1 MKKLHI
7 NNPILLIL
15 TLSFFIFFSC
25 QEYAIDSQPEGP
37 LNIQIDAFDSYTVTA
52 TSPSNVVFNISSNT
66 PWKITSDQQ
75 WCKPNPSMSAS
86 SSLVS
91 EVVVSFESN
100 SGNESRTAR
109 LTIEGEGINETRVIT
124 IEQVSK
130 ENLVV
135 IPYDEMVPSEGG
147 VISFNIFSNKPWEI
161 IPSTQFLENI
171 DKTSGPGN
179 ESGEK
184 VTISITIPENSGSR
198 RSGTLTLK
206 TAFEEYTFTVQQ
218 DGVVIEQAEPTESGT
233 IDFAW
238 WETEKIVK
246 VRSNTAWNV
255 KVPNEYVDWIEAEA
269 LSDSEIKITLQPN
282 NRLFTRQGEI
292 KLSTVKLIPGFE
304 AVSFGITQKRQYW
317 FQGNQVTID
326 EETGNVKVMFVPD
339 NNIVSNYALKKGKI
353 TFEFDEMH
361 LTGNSRLV
369 FNMWSNIGNTNFHFW
384 LRSDAPCQVTCG
396 GSGFAW
402 QQMKFSLTEQE
413 VNAIKKIDFFVEDD
427 PENVGKLRIRLMI
440 NDVEKVVLK
449 NKSNPYVLD
458 PNNNSGQT
466 MYLQIGASTP
476 GDYYVI
482 KSITHEPY
490 E

>member
-1 MKKLHI
+1 MKKLDI
-7 NNPILLIL
+7 NKPILLIL
-15 TLSFFIFFSC
+15 TLSSFIFFSC
-25 QEYAIDSQPEGP
+25 QEYMIDSQPEGP
-37 LNIQIDAFDSYTVTA
+37 LNIQVDALDSYTVTA

-91 EVVVSFESN
+91 EVVVSVESN
-100 SGNESRTAR
+100 SGKESRTAT
-109 LTIEGEGINETRVIT
+109 LTIEAEGISETKVIT

-135 IPYDEMVPSEGG
+135 IPYDEMVPSEGAD
-147 VISFNIFSNKPWEI
+147 ISFNIYSNKPWEI
-161 IPSTQFLENI
+161 IPSTQFLQNI
-171 DKTSGPGN
+171 DVTSGPGN
-179 ESGEK
+179 ETGEK
-184 VTISITIPENSGSR
+184 VTITVSIPENSGSR

-218 DGVVIEQAEPTESGT
+218 DGVVIEQAEPSESGT

-246 VRSNTAWNV
+246 VLANTAWNV
-255 KVPNEYVDWIEAEA
+255 KVPNEYADWIQAEA
-269 LSDSEIKITLQPN
+269 LSDSEIKVSLQPN
-282 NRLFTRQGEI
+282 NKLFTRKGEL

-304 AVSFGITQKRQYW
+304 DVSFGITQRPQYW
-317 FQGNQVTID
+317 FQGNQIALN
-326 EETGNVKVMFVPD
+326 EETGNVKVMAVVG
-339 NNIVSNYALKKGKI
+339 NNIISNYALKKGRI
-353 TFEFDEMH
+353 AFEFDEIH

-369 FNMWSNIGNTNFHFW
+369 FNMWPSKGNTNFHFW
-384 LRSDAPCQVTCG
+384 LRSDAACQFTCG

-402 QQMKFSLTEQE
+402 QQKKFSLSEEQ
-413 VNAIKKIDFFVEDD
+413 VNAIQKIELFVEDD
-427 PENVGKLRIRLMI
+427 PENVDRLRIRLMI
-440 NDVEKVVLK
+440 DGTEMAVLN

-458 PNNNSGQT
+458 PDNNPGQT
-466 MYLQIGASTP
+466 MNLQITVANP